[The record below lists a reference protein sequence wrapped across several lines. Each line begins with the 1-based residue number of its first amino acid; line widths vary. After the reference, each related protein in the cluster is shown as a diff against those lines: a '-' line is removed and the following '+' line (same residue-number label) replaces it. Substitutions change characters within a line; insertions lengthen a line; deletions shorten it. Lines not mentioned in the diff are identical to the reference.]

1 MIKLLLALLLSACGS
16 STTRHVNANDAIALR
31 SRLRTQ
37 AFTCDGLPAQDTTY
51 KGRQHCGIG
60 DSELYAGMGCLAG
73 EKRFCVAPN
82 IELLDSKDMWLGA
95 IAYAI
100 VTKDAEFISKARA
113 YLRSKPGSVCFDAC
127 TRTPIIQD
135 MFARVGFS
143 DGGRLP
149 AAAINSTLL
158 TASLTA
164 PEGYQLRLIADE
176 IVIYRKLGVSISSKI
191 AGNLY
196 RRQSCNSYFRFLAY
210 GSFDLQK
217 LNKPAGTG
225 KTWLFSDACSE
236 MDVKRSNGNME
247 LYLINLVI
255 NGI

>member
-1 MIKLLLALLLSACGS
+1 MIKLLFALLLAACGS
-16 STTRHVNANDAIALR
+16 QSTRHVNATDAIMLR
-31 SRLRTQ
+31 ECLRAQ
-37 AFTCDGLPAQDTTY
+37 AFVCDGLPAQDTTY
-51 KGRQHCGIG
+51 GGRQHCGVG
-60 DSELYAGMGCLAG
+60 DGQLYAGMGCLAG
-73 EKRFCVAPN
+73 EKRYCIAPD

-95 IAYAI
+95 IAYAM
-100 VTKDAEFISKARA
+100 VTKDAAFISKAKS
-113 YLRSKPGSVCFDAC
+113 YLRSKSGVCLDAC

-135 MFARVGFS
+135 LFYRAGFADSGK
-143 DGGRLP
+143 LP

-176 IVIYRKLGVSISSKI
+176 IVIYRKLGVNITSKI
-191 AGNLY
+191 AKNLY

-210 GSFDLQK
+210 GSFDLSRISH
-217 LNKPAGTG
+217 PAGTG

-255 NGI
+255 HGV